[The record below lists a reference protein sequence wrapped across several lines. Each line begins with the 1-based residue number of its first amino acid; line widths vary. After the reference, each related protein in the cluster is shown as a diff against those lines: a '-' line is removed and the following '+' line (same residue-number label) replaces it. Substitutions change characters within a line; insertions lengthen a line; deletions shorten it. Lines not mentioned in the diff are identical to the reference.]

1 MIWVKVVFCTP
12 ACPLNQLLHPV
23 VREALVWC
31 AFMTKSM
38 WIHHYYHNS
47 SNPTGWWLTNTNT
60 HVYLPSHLTLF
71 SKNISLLSRVQSV
84 VAVSLRATAVSNY
97 CSAQWLTLP
106 MNCPHH
112 ATPPPPTPSPVLMN
126 EAPRRCPNCQAWL
139 MHCERPPSRG
149 SSGLPAASVPCA
161 RLASLMPLAVVL
173 ITTHQGDCTRFLA
186 NHCPPSSV

>member
-1 MIWVKVVFCTP
+1 
-12 ACPLNQLLHPV
+12 
-23 VREALVWC
+23 
-31 AFMTKSM
+31 MTKSM

-112 ATPPPPTPSPVLMN
+112 AIPPPPPHPFSGVDEWSAPSLSQLSGVIDALWASPIQGLVRIACRLR
-126 EAPRRCPNCQAWL
+126 AVCQTGQPHAISCGINHDPPGWL
-139 MHCERPPSRG
+139 H
-149 SSGLPAASVPCA
+149 SVPGKPLSPFQC
-161 RLASLMPLAVVL
+161 LEGVLCSSKDSMESLLWVITVVL
-173 ITTHQGDCTRFLA
+173 
-186 NHCPPSSV
+186 